1 MNDTSKIILVLL
13 VIIVAMVLWHNP
25 HPDTPPTPPLAIAP
39 TPNSVT
45 QIGPRARLYSVEHD
59 GHTFVVYYDHSQG
72 SGLSHHPDCR
82 CLK

>member
-25 HPDTPPTPPLAIAP
+25 HPDTPPTPPAIAP